1 LLVFSTYPVKKSISK
16 RPPITSIG
24 KKIRM
29 NLDLNNLE
37 YSQRIMR
44 EINPIA
50 VAFMGIVVAG

>member
-1 LLVFSTYPVKKSISK
+1 LLVFSRYPVKTSIPK

-24 KKIRM
+24 KNIRM

-37 YSQRIMR
+37 YSQMIIR

>member
-1 LLVFSTYPVKKSISK
+1 
-16 RPPITSIG
+16 
-24 KKIRM
+24 M